1 LKDKEV
7 IKLTPEQIL
16 SDLIKINT
24 VNPPGNETAAA
35 IYLKQ
40 VFDAAGI
47 PNEII
52 ESEKGRGNFIARL
65 GEGGKRLLF
74 LSHTDVVPA
83 GADWDDDPFSGS
95 IYDNT
100 VHGRGALDCKGLTAA
115 QASAMLNLAYNK
127 TPLNG
132 TLIFAATADEEK
144 GGDFGVKMLLDR
156 HPDKLRSDFAINEGA
171 EEPVQLGSNTVFFI
185 QVGEKGT
192 AWSRLIS
199 RGKACHGSIP
209 TLGEN
214 ALIKMVSSIKALSG
228 YKPEIVLIPEVK
240 RLLTELSKITGF
252 GASLNPE
259 NANDLISSLGDKNL
273 SETLRSMTRMT
284 VSPNMI
290 SGGEK
295 INIVPDMCQA
305 EVDIRVLPGQN
316 LEYVLDELRKFVDRE
331 VEIDVFNYHQP
342 TFSTSETEYYRL
354 IEKTTREVA
363 GTGVICLPYISPGAT
378 DSRYLRL
385 TGIPSYGIGHM
396 AGGYDQSV
404 KATVHGKNER
414 IDIPSLKLRTD
425 FLIALARGYLI

>member
-1 LKDKEV
+1 M
-7 IKLTPEQIL
+7 TTEQIL

-40 VFDAAGI
+40 IFDAAGI
-47 PNEII
+47 SNEII

-65 GEGGKRLLF
+65 GEGSKRLLF

-95 IYDNT
+95 IYNNT
-100 VHGRGALDCKGLTAA
+100 VHGRGAMDCKGLAAA
-115 QASAMLNLAYNK
+115 QASAMLCLAQNK
-127 TPLNG
+127 TSLNG

-144 GGDFGVKMLLDR
+144 GGALGVKMLIEQ
-156 HPDKLRSDFAINEGA
+156 HPDTLRCDFAINEGA
-171 EEPVQLGSNTVFFI
+171 EEPVQLGSNTIFFI

-192 AWSRLIS
+192 AWSRLTS

-214 ALIKMVSSIKALSG
+214 ALIKMVCSIKDLSG
-228 YKPEIVLIPEVK
+228 YKTEIVLIPEVK
-240 RLLTELSKITGF
+240 HLLTELSKIKGF
-252 GASLNPE
+252 GTSLNQE
-259 NANDLISSLGDKNL
+259 IVDKLIDSLGDKNL
-273 SETLRSMTRMT
+273 SETLRSITRMT
-284 VSPNMI
+284 ISPNVI

-295 INIVPDMCQA
+295 INIVPDICHA

-316 LEYVLDELRKFVDRE
+316 LEYVLNELRKFVNRE
-331 VEIDVFNYHQP
+331 IEIDVFNYHQP
-342 TFSTSETEYYRL
+342 TFSSSEMEYYRL
-354 IEKTTREVA
+354 IEKITGEVA

-385 TGIPSYGIGHM
+385 AGIPSYGISHM
-396 AGGYDQSV
+396 TSGYDQSV
-404 KATVHGKNER
+404 KETVHGKNER

-425 FLIALARGYLI
+425 FLIALARGYLA

>member
-1 LKDKEV
+1 LRKEV
-7 IKLTPEQIL
+7 IKLKPEQIL

-35 IYLKQ
+35 VYLKQ
-40 VFDAAGI
+40 IFDAAGVS
-47 PNEII
+47 NEII

-83 GADWDDDPFSGS
+83 GDDWDNDPFSGS
-95 IYDNT
+95 IYNNT
-100 VHGRGALDCKGLTAA
+100 VHGRGAMDCKGLTAA
-115 QASAMLNLAYNK
+115 QASAMLNLARNK

-144 GGDFGVKMLLDR
+144 GGDFGVKMLIDR

-171 EEPVQLGSNTVFFI
+171 EEPVFLGSKTIFFI

-192 AWSRLIS
+192 AWSRLTAK
-199 RGKACHGSIP
+199 GKSCHGSIP

-228 YKPEIVLIPEVK
+228 YKPETVLIPEVK
-240 RLLTELSKITGF
+240 YLLTELSRIKGF
-252 GASLNPE
+252 GAPLNQE
-259 NANDLISSLGDKNL
+259 TAEQVINSLGDKNL

-284 VSPNMI
+284 VSPNVI

-295 INIVPDMCQA
+295 INIVPDTCQA
-305 EVDIRVLPGQN
+305 EVDIRVLPGQD
-316 LEYVLDELRKFVDRE
+316 LEYVMNEMRKFVGG
-331 VEIDVFNYHQP
+331 EIEIEVFNYHEP
-342 TFSTSETEYYRL
+342 TFSTSDTEYYRL
-354 IEKTTREVA
+354 IEETTGEVA
-363 GTGVICLPYISPGAT
+363 GPGVICLPYISPGAT

-385 TGIPSYGIGHM
+385 AGIPSYGIGHM
-396 AGGYDQSV
+396 ASGYDQSV
-404 KATVHGKNER
+404 KETVHGRNER
-414 IDIPSLKLRTD
+414 IDIPSLNLRTD
-425 FLIALARGYLI
+425 FLIALAREYLT

>member
-1 LKDKEV
+1 LK
-7 IKLTPEQIL
+7 PEQIL

-35 IYLKQ
+35 VYLKQ
-40 VFDAAGI
+40 IFDAAGVS
-47 PNEII
+47 NEII

-83 GADWDDDPFSGS
+83 GDDWDNDPFSGS
-95 IYDNT
+95 IYNNT
-100 VHGRGALDCKGLTAA
+100 VHGRGAMDCKGLTAA
-115 QASAMLNLAYNK
+115 QASAMLNLARNK

-144 GGDFGVKMLLDR
+144 GGDFGVKMLIDR

-171 EEPVQLGSNTVFFI
+171 EEPVFLGSKTIFFI

-192 AWSRLIS
+192 AWSRLTAK
-199 RGKACHGSIP
+199 GKSCHGSIP

-228 YKPEIVLIPEVK
+228 YKPETVLIPEVK
-240 RLLTELSKITGF
+240 YLLTELSRIKGF
-252 GASLNPE
+252 GAPLNQE
-259 NANDLISSLGDKNL
+259 TAEQVINSLGDKNL

-284 VSPNMI
+284 VSPNVI

-295 INIVPDMCQA
+295 INIVPDTCQA
-305 EVDIRVLPGQN
+305 EVDIRVLPGQD
-316 LEYVLDELRKFVDRE
+316 LEYVMNEMRKFVGG
-331 VEIDVFNYHQP
+331 EIEIEVFNYHEP
-342 TFSTSETEYYRL
+342 TFSTSDTEYYRL
-354 IEKTTREVA
+354 IEETTGEVA
-363 GTGVICLPYISPGAT
+363 GPGVICLPYISPGAT

-385 TGIPSYGIGHM
+385 AGIPSYGIGHM
-396 AGGYDQSV
+396 ASGYDQSV
-404 KATVHGKNER
+404 KETVHGRNER
-414 IDIPSLKLRTD
+414 IDIPSLNLRTD
-425 FLIALARGYLI
+425 FLIALAREYLT

>member
-1 LKDKEV
+1 MK
-7 IKLTPEQIL
+7 PEQIL

-35 IYLKQ
+35 VYLKQ
-40 VFDAAGI
+40 IFDAAGVS
-47 PNEII
+47 NEII

-83 GADWDDDPFSGS
+83 GDDWDNDPFSGS
-95 IYDNT
+95 IYNNT
-100 VHGRGALDCKGLTAA
+100 VHGRGAMDCKGLTAA
-115 QASAMLNLAYNK
+115 QASAMLNLARNK

-144 GGDFGVKMLLDR
+144 GGDFGVKMLIDR

-171 EEPVQLGSNTVFFI
+171 EEPVFLGSKTIFFI

-192 AWSRLIS
+192 AWSRLTAK
-199 RGKACHGSIP
+199 GKSCHGSIP

-228 YKPEIVLIPEVK
+228 YKPETVLIPEVK
-240 RLLTELSKITGF
+240 YLLTELSRIKGF
-252 GASLNPE
+252 GAPLNQE
-259 NANDLISSLGDKNL
+259 TAEQVINSLGDKNL

-284 VSPNMI
+284 VSPNVI

-295 INIVPDMCQA
+295 INIVPDTCQA
-305 EVDIRVLPGQN
+305 EVDIRVLPGQD
-316 LEYVLDELRKFVDRE
+316 LEYVMNEMRKFVGG
-331 VEIDVFNYHQP
+331 EIEIEVFNYHEP
-342 TFSTSETEYYRL
+342 TFSTSDTEYYRL
-354 IEKTTREVA
+354 IEETTGEVA
-363 GTGVICLPYISPGAT
+363 GPGVICLPYISPGAT

-385 TGIPSYGIGHM
+385 AGIPSYGIGHM
-396 AGGYDQSV
+396 ASGYDQSV
-404 KATVHGKNER
+404 KETVHGRNER
-414 IDIPSLKLRTD
+414 IDIPSLNLRTD
-425 FLIALARGYLI
+425 FLIALAREYLT